1 MNLVRNPEQTARF
14 EGMHADTEILRALG
28 TDHAVSVDN
37 DRRVLTVYDYE
48 PAIDYQP
55 TDKKSGARCE

>member
-1 MNLVRNPEQTARF
+1 MNLVRNPALTARF
-14 EGMHADTEILRALG
+14 EGMRADTEILRALG
-28 TDHAVSVDN
+28 KDYAVCVDN

-55 TDKKSGARCE
+55 TDKESGARCE